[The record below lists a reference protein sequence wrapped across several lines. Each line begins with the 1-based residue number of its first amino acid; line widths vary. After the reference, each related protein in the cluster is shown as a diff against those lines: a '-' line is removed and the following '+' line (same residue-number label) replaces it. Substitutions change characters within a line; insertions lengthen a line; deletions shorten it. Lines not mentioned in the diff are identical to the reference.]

1 MKTFLQYLREEAD
14 KKVVHILRGISG
26 SGKSTL
32 SNSII
37 ENSRGNNRSAVV
49 LSTDR
54 FFMTP
59 GGEYKFDPSQ
69 IVENHSRNQADAI
82 AHMKQGTHDI
92 VIDNTNLVHAHM
104 KPYVSAALDHGYD
117 VRFHDIHEN
126 DSDNIDVEEASRRME
141 KRAETIPGSNHGIE
155 VARRQA
161 ASYEPFKTNDPVSEV
176 MGS

>member
-1 MKTFLQYLREEAD
+1 MKRFLNYLREEAE

-32 SNSII
+32 SNSIL
-37 ENSRGNNRSAVV
+37 EKSRGDDRSAVV

-69 IVENHSRNQADAI
+69 IVENHARNQADAV

-104 KPYVSAALDHGYD
+104 KPYVSAALDHGYG
-117 VRFHDIHEN
+117 VKFHDIHEN
-126 DSDNIDVEEASRRME
+126 DPDNIDVEEASRRME
-141 KRAETIPGSNHGIE
+141 KRAETIPGSNHGE
-155 VARRQA
+155 QVARRQA
-161 ASYEPFKTNDPVSEV
+161 ESYEPFKTNDPVSEV
-176 MGS
+176 MGT